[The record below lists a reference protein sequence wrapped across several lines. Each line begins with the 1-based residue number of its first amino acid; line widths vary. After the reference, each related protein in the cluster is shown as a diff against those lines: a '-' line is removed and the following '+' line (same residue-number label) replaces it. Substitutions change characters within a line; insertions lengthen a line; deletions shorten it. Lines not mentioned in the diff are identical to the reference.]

1 MDLDEPRKDK
11 KTPLLN
17 LEEELMIEAQCLVK
31 GDKEV
36 LLPLPTFPLTVK
48 L

>member
-1 MDLDEPRKDK
+1 MDLDEPRRDK
-11 KTPLLN
+11 KIPLLN
-17 LEEELMIEAQCLVK
+17 LEKELMIEAQSLVK
-31 GDKEV
+31 RDKEV